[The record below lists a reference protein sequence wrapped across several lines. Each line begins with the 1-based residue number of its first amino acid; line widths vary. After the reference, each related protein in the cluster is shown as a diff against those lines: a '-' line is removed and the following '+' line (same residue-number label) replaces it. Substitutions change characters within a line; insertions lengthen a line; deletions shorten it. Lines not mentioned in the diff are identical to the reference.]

1 MAKILKESRAVYSV
15 SLDKAEA
22 LTKPVVLKRAG
33 RQVAALVPIA
43 EYAQFVSWRKQHRPS
58 RKRATK
64 ETWLAKQERIMNR
77 EFAAFEQM
85 KPALLQSHKDKW
97 VAIHNG
103 ELVDSDADDKLLLE
117 RVDSKFGD
125 ITMLVTRVTET
136 ERVYH
141 VNSPKLVR
149 Q

>member
-43 EYAQFVSWRKQHRPS
+43 EYAQFASWRKQHRPS

-85 KPALLQSHKDKW
+85 KPALLQSHKGKW
-97 VAIHNG
+97 VAIHKSK
-103 ELVDSDADDKLLLE
+103 LVDYDDDRIILSK
-117 RVDSKFGD
+117 RVREKFGD
-125 ITMLVTRVTET
+125 VTLLIEQVRAAPRVYIQDSP
-136 ERVYH
+136 ERV
-141 VNSPKLVR
+141 R
-149 Q
+149 G